1 MLLSACFKLIPTLSV
16 IENCLIGS
24 KNAGG
29 LKLDIRSAAKSLSE
43 LAKKYSMNI
52 DPSGLVSSLSVG
64 EMPRV
69 EIIKALY
76 RGARILIL
84 DEPTAVLTPQE
95 TNELFKTIRGLK
107 RHGFTVLF
115 ISHKLNEVKEIST
128 G

>member
-52 DPSGLVSSLSVG
+52 DPSALVISLSVG
-64 EMPRV
+64 GMQRV

-76 RGARILIL
+76 RRARILIL

-107 RHGFTVLF
+107 NEAAFKV
-115 ISHKLNEVKEIST
+115 KLNWSSST
-128 G
+128 H